1 MDGVRSGFAQGLG
14 GLVQAAVHTAG
25 NVLKHGVEG
34 VARFFRLPI
43 IGAPKVAIPPI
54 PPPFPQARV
63 LSLSVALLYFVKLF
77 VKCKDRSL
85 LYSSLSL

>member
-34 VARFFRLPI
+34 VARFFRLPL
-43 IGAPKVAIPPI
+43 IGAPKAAIPPM
-54 PPPFPQARV
+54 PFPPLFCCT
-63 LSLSVALLYFVKLF
+63 LSLSL
-77 VKCKDRSL
+77 
-85 LYSSLSL
+85 